1 MRDRT
6 AEAEVEILIVL
17 VCPYTSGATTVNVPA
32 VLLSHSN
39 GIRVLD
45 TTYRK

>member
-17 VCPYTSGATTVNVPA
+17 VCLYTSGATTVNVPTGKP
-32 VLLSHSN
+32 N
-39 GIRVLD
+39 GIKSTGQYL
-45 TTYRK
+45 